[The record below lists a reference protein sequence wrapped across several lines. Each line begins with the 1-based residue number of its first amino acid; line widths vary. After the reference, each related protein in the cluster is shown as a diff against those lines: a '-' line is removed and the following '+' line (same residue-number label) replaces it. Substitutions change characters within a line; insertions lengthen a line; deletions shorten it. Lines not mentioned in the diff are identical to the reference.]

1 VRGNVRQLGYA
12 ALLAAS
18 IFSPHNTT
26 HKEQNAMKIAPL
38 IVALVMAMA
47 PAASAQAPDT
57 KPKQPTPK
65 PADGSVEQT
74 LMKIEQDAL
83 AALLKRDIAG
93 FARVFADDAVLIS
106 PDGSPQTKSQ
116 LVADLKSG
124 DLVVE
129 SSEISDMKVRAYG
142 DSAVVTYVTSDKGKY
157 KGQDISGRFRWTDV
171 FVRRG
176 GTWQIVAGQG
186 TPIQAPPK

>member
-1 VRGNVRQLGYA
+1 
-12 ALLAAS
+12 
-18 IFSPHNTT
+18 
-26 HKEQNAMKIAPL
+26 MKIAPL

-57 KPKQPTPK
+57 KPKPPTPK
-65 PADGSVEQT
+65 PAAGSVEQT
-74 LMKIEQDAL
+74 LMNLEHDTL
-83 AALLKRDIAG
+83 AALLKHDVAG
-93 FARVFADDAVLIS
+93 FARVFADDAALTT
-106 PDGSPQTKSQ
+106 PDGSLQTKSQ

-176 GTWQIVAGQG
+176 GTWQIVSAQG
-186 TPIQAPPK
+186 TPIQQPPK